1 MAEFN
6 NQNQLDSIR
15 NLNANPTGFANK
27 VRGFLDTHFGAANQ
41 FGTAATRNTGAA
53 TGNIPL
59 LDAVGALLNSTF
71 KQATTTTPGV
81 FKKTAAQ
88 DSSSAEHVMELGS
101 LLDITR
107 SFISALV
114 LNEFAGSRL
123 DVISRSAGTP
133 SDGITMP
140 REAGFLICS
149 AGAGAGV
156 DGDPDEWGTPSPLLY
171 TEPQTRVNDIKI
183 SPGIPTWRNIF
194 TSSLFT
200 RYFTHFEWRN
210 ESGAVFD
217 DAVEFITPVKAARLG
232 LSFGVLIHGW
242 GTPPAPTGYF
252 NYNFRTRY
260 SGRTYLVQKGQP
272 GSIFIG
278 FKDATPENQTPIAF
292 KILWDNI
299 DSTDTIFT
307 GRHGFQGQASDPF
320 FSGKTSLMFVKIKD

>member
-59 LDAVGALLNSTF
+59 LDGVGALLNSTF

-107 SFISALV
+107 GFISALV

-123 DVISRSAGTP
+123 DIIATHPYST
-133 SDGITMP
+133 SDDITLP

-156 DGDPDEWGTPSPLLY
+156 NAVYDEWYTPTPNLYKLLQGR
-171 TEPQTRVNDIKI
+171 PRVIRINT
-183 SPGIPTWRNIF
+183 GIPAVSHIF
-194 TSSLFT
+194 PSSSISG
-200 RYFTHFEWRN
+200 YFRN
-210 ESGAVFD
+210 ESGAVFG
-217 DAVEFITPVKAARLG
+217 DAVEVVSPAEAAEFG
-232 LSFGVLIHGW
+232 LSWGVVIHGW

-252 NYNFRTRY
+252 NYRTSRNT
-260 SGRTYLVQKGQP
+260 GNRTYLIQKAQP

-278 FKDATPENQTPIAF
+278 FKDATPENQPSIAF
-292 KILWDNI
+292 NI
-299 DSTDTIFT
+299 QWNPRERDSVYNNRPSFV
-307 GRHGFQGQASDPF
+307 GQASDPF